1 MSQFAVY
8 RVKDQTKAPW
18 QLSYF
23 EVLEQK
29 ISIREQD
36 YQQIYL
42 KHALMIEWCIEK
54 GIDPTEDNLAKYFKL
69 HLERGISYLTGTN
82 FIKSLD
88 DLLNLATEE

>member
-29 ISIREQD
+29 NP
-36 YQQIYL
+36 YQGTRL
-42 KHALMIEWCIEK
+42 
-54 GIDPTEDNLAKYFKL
+54 PT
-69 HLERGISYLTGTN
+69 
-82 FIKSLD
+82 
-88 DLLNLATEE
+88 DLS

>member
-29 ISIREQD
+29 IPIREQD

-42 KHALMIEWCIEK
+42 KHQL
-54 GIDPTEDNLAKYFKL
+54 KL
-69 HLERGISYLTGTN
+69 ILL
-82 FIKSLD
+82 IKHIIFQHIFQKVV
-88 DLLNLATEE
+88 

>member
-29 ISIREQD
+29 ILSGNKITNRSI
-36 YQQIYL
+36 L
-42 KHALMIEWCIEK
+42 SM
-54 GIDPTEDNLAKYFKL
+54 P
-69 HLERGISYLTGTN
+69 
-82 FIKSLD
+82 KSGRMRWRSG
-88 DLLNLATEE
+88 NI

>member
-29 ISIREQD
+29 IPIREQD
-36 YQQIYL
+36 YQQIY
-42 KHALMIEWCIEK
+42 AYC
-54 GIDPTEDNLAKYFKL
+54 DNLY
-69 HLERGISYLTGTN
+69 
-82 FIKSLD
+82 
-88 DLLNLATEE
+88 

>member
-29 ISIREQD
+29 KS
-36 YQQIYL
+36 YQGTRL
-42 KHALMIEWCIEK
+42 
-54 GIDPTEDNLAKYFKL
+54 PT
-69 HLERGISYLTGTN
+69 
-82 FIKSLD
+82 
-88 DLLNLATEE
+88 DLS

>member
-29 ISIREQD
+29 IPIREQD

-42 KHALMIEWCIEK
+42 KHAKEW
-54 GIDPTEDNLAKYFKL
+54 KL
-69 HLERGISYLTGTN
+69 
-82 FIKSLD
+82 SLIHI
-88 DLLNLATEE
+88 